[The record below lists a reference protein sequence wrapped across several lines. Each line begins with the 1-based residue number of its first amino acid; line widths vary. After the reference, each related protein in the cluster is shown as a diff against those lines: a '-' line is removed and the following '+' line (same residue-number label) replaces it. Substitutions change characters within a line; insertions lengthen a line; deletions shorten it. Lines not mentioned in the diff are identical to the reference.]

1 MVKARARGAKMK
13 VGEACNR
20 SVVVVEEDESA
31 LAAAKLMREYH
42 VGDLVIVRS
51 TGSPRVPVGIVTD
64 RDLVL
69 EVLALEVD
77 PDSVEVKDLV
87 TSERLVTASE
97 DDEFDSA
104 VQMMR
109 DYGVRRLPVVN
120 DDGSLVGILTADD
133 SLEIVCDELQGIVH
147 LELTQSRREQ
157 RAR

>member
-1 MVKARARGAKMK
+1 MK

-97 DDEFDSA
+97 DEEFDSA